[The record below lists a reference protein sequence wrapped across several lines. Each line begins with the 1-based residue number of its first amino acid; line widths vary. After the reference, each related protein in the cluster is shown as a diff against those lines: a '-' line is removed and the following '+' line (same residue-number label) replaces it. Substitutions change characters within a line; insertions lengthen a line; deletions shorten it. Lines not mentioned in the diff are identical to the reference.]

1 MTSYQTSQGVSSKL
15 IYTHL
20 ILIQKEHPHLTKKK
34 KRKFSFQIQRKVVN
48 NTHTLRKSKMLTAIA
63 YQFIAIL

>member
-1 MTSYQTSQGVSSKL
+1 M

-34 KRKFSFQIQRKVVN
+34 VFISDTERVVK
-48 NTHTLRKSKMLTAIA
+48 NTHTLCKSKMLTAIA